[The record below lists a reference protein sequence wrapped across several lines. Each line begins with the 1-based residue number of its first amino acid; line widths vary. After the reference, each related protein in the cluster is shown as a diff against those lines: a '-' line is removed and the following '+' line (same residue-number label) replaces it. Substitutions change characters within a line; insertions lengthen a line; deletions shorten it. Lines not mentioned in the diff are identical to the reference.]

1 MLSRQ
6 VFNETIIIESIRIR
20 WIVYISISWIPDD
33 VGIRRPHDLAELV
46 GLADGHL
53 VAGGEVCYLGLKLF
67 NRNCVWR
74 RGHARGTCGKLDL
87 AGVLTRD
94 LDGPSGVRPVG
105 GVGVYKSA
113 VNALSAPV
121 DLIISSVRRIN
132 FGT

>member
-1 MLSRQ
+1 M
-6 VFNETIIIESIRIR
+6 
-20 WIVYISISWIPDD
+20 PDD
-33 VGIRRPHDLAELV
+33 VGIGRAHDLAELV

-53 VAGGEVCYLGLKLF
+53 VAGREVCYLGLKLF
-67 NRNCVWR
+67 DGDRIGCR
-74 RGHARGTCGKLDL
+74 RDAAGIGCELDL